1 MKKLELQK
9 LIKEEVSKVLKE
21 DNTSLSLNQ
30 MKLLKELYTVIKN
43 HYNTLSDQEILGTI
57 KHLMDVY
64 SK

>member
-1 MKKLELQK
+1 MKIQEFKKL
-9 LIKEEVSKVLKE
+9 IREEVSKVLKE